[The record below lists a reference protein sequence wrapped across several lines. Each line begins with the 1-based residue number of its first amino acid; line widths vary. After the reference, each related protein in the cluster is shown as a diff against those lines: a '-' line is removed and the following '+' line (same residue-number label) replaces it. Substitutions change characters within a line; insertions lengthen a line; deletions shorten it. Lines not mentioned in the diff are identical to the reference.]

1 MLDLAGRFIWRGH
14 IGQRRNPPLAIG
26 GLQHLTKRDDL
37 AMQSRAGGF
46 LRLAG
51 LRIDPGRLAV
61 KPVFLHLASRD
72 VFKGRIAKER
82 QEVDADEIGL
92 RLHISGI
99 AFA

>member
-1 MLDLAGRFIWRGH
+1 MLDLAGRFIRRGH
-14 IGQRRNPPLAIG
+14 IGQRRNPTLAIG
-26 GLQHLTKRDDL
+26 GLQYLSERDQL
-37 AMQSRAGGF
+37 AMQGRTGGL

-61 KPVFLHLASRD
+61 KAVFLHLASRD
-72 VFKGRIAKER
+72 VLEGRVAKER
-82 QEVDADEIGL
+82 QKVNTDVIGL